1 MRGRAAAGPP
11 RSGRDWLVDTAAFLL
26 AAGFGFGLSLLRIS
40 DGTVPAWLL
49 LADQVAGGFGCAS
62 VWLRRRWPVE
72 LAIAMIPLTMFSETV
87 GGQPDAPK

>member
-1 MRGRAAAGPP
+1 
-11 RSGRDWLVDTAAFLL
+11 
-26 AAGFGFGLSLLRIS
+26 
-40 DGTVPAWLL
+40 
-49 LADQVAGGFGCAS
+49 